1 VGPWRPVNAD
11 VHVLQF
17 GSDVLGGAMFLG
29 SIDFCIAGIVVCAV
43 LCDIYEYITYY
54 LVY

>member
-1 VGPWRPVNAD
+1 MGPWRPVNAD

-17 GSDVLGGAMFLG
+17 GSEVLGCEMFPG
-29 SIDFCIAGIVVCAV
+29 SVDFCIAGIVVCAV
-43 LCDIYEYITYY
+43 LGYIYGCITYY

>member
-1 VGPWRPVNAD
+1 VGPWHPVNAD

-17 GSDVLGGAMFLG
+17 GSDVLGYAMFLG
-29 SIDFCIAGIVVCAV
+29 SVDFCIAGIVVCAV
-43 LCDIYEYITYY
+43 LGYIYGYITYY